1 MYVAKGNS
9 FLSSFSLKE
18 IETKYLQENNAKA
31 KIRLQC
37 AALRKKGKSI
47 PFIADV
53 VGKRESTVSDIL
65 RRFEKRSIT
74 GCYAIK
80 QKGQPLKLTI
90 AERLKLKKA
99 LSKSPQDNGL
109 PFVIW
114 TTKLAKYFIK
124 HAFKK
129 EFVGRQVHR
138 IISSFNMS
146 IQKPRPEHVKANKK
160 LQAEFKKNFD
170 EELRNLFRQ
179 DMRSPF
185 WMKASSR

>member
-1 MYVAKGNS
+1 MYVAKGNQ
-9 FLSSFSLKE
+9 FLSNFSLKE

-37 AALRKKGKSI
+37 AVLRKKGKSI

-80 QKGQPLKLTI
+80 QKGQPLKLSMS
-90 AERLKLKKA
+90 ERLKLKKA

-109 PFVIW
+109 PFIIW

-124 HAFKK
+124 QTFKK
-129 EFVGRQVHR
+129 ELVGRQVHR

-170 EELRNLFRQ
+170 GELKNLFRQ

-185 WMKASSR
+185 WMKASSH

>member
-9 FLSSFSLKE
+9 FLSSFSSRE
-18 IETKYLQENNAKA
+18 IEIKYLQENNAKA

-80 QKGQPLKLTI
+80 QKGQPPKLTI
-90 AERLKLKKA
+90 AERWGCRRINLNSL
-99 LSKSPQDNGL
+99 
-109 PFVIW
+109 FY
-114 TTKLAKYFIK
+114 TKFI
-124 HAFKK
+124 
-129 EFVGRQVHR
+129 G
-138 IISSFNMS
+138 
-146 IQKPRPEHVKANKK
+146 
-160 LQAEFKKNFD
+160 KNFNILEGVED
-170 EELRNLFRQ
+170 
-179 DMRSPF
+179 P
-185 WMKASSR
+185 

>member
-18 IETKYLQENNAKA
+18 IETRYLQENNAKA

-37 AALRKKGKSI
+37 GVLRKKGKSI

-80 QKGQPLKLTI
+80 QKGQPFKLTI
-90 AERLKLKKA
+90 TERLKLKKA

-109 PFVIW
+109 PFIIW

-129 EFVGRQVHR
+129 EIVSRQVHR

-185 WMKASSR
+185 WMKASSH